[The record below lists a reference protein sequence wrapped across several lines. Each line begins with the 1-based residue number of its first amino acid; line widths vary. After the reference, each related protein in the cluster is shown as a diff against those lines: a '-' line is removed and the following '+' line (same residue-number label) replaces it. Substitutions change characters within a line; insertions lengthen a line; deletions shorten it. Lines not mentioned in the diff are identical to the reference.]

1 MMRLW
6 DVNVSVLLEAHSNE
20 EAMEKVES
28 FLRRDGRIKD
38 LDFNFMMHKVEDA
51 EEESLQALRDR
62 QDSDKGVTDA

>member
-1 MMRLW
+1 MRLW